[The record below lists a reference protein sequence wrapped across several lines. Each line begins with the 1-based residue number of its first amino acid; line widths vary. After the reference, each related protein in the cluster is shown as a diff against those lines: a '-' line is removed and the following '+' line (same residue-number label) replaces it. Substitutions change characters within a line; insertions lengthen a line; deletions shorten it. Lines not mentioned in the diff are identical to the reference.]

1 MAEEIKTD
9 NGGLTAP
16 KASAGP
22 NGSGQEAPVAGGSAA
37 APAVA
42 KAAGNTS
49 PQMQFAG
56 AERRRS
62 PRFKCEGSV
71 ELREE
76 GCDVRTWATFTDVS
90 LHGCYVEAQATYPIG
105 AMLHLKLELNGFKVE
120 TKGEVRVNYPYLG
133 MGIAFKEMSDENR
146 ARVKELLASIARP
159 SVVMGPGITSAL
171 SAGASLRAVPLV
183 TNPHAAIQA
192 LVGAFENRELLTRE
206 DFLTLLRTS
215 QSPKTTP

>member
-9 NGGLTAP
+9 NAGFTAP

-22 NGSGQEAPVAGGSAA
+22 NGSGQEGPVAGGSAA

-42 KAAGNTS
+42 GAIGSAT
-49 PQMQFAG
+49 PQTQFAG

-90 LHGCYVEAQATYPIG
+90 LHGCYVEAQATYPVG
-105 AMLHLKLELNGFKVE
+105 TMLQMKLELNGFKVE

-133 MGIAFKEMSDENR
+133 MGIAFKEMFDENR
-146 ARVKELLASIARP
+146 ARVKDLLASIARP
-159 SVVMGPGITSAL
+159 SVVMGPGMASAL
-171 SAGASLRAVPLV
+171 SGGALRAVPLV

-192 LVGAFENRELLTRE
+192 LVGAFENREVLSRA
-206 DFLTLLRTS
+206 DFLTVLRTS
-215 QSPKTTP
+215 QAPKATP